1 MKKVLVTG
9 GAGYIGSVL
18 VPELLNAGYDVTVY
32 DSLMFGGNSLFTSFL
47 NPNFHFV
54 SGDVRDIFKLRKCAE
69 DKDVIIHL
77 AAIVGY
83 PACQKNQTLAREVNL
98 DATKGLVDVLRPDQY
113 ILFGSTGSNYGAVKE
128 GVCTEETPLNP
139 LSLYGETKTEAEK
152 YLIENSNSTAY
163 RFATAFGLSP
173 RLRLD
178 LLINDFVNKAIN
190 QKYIVVYES
199 HFMRTFI
206 HVKDIARSFLF
217 AIENHDKM
225 SGQVYN
231 VGGNSMNYSKRDVCN
246 LIQEKID
253 YYLHLADIG
262 MDADKRDYVV
272 SYDKINKLGFE
283 TTITLEQ
290 GIDELV
296 KGIKTIKY
304 NDPYANV

>member
-9 GAGYIGSVL
+9 GSGYIGSIL
-18 VPELLNAGYDVTVY
+18 VNELLQQGYEVTVF
-32 DSLMFGGNSLFTSFL
+32 DNLLFGGNSMFSFFI
-47 NPNFHFV
+47 NPKFNFIN
-54 SGDVRDIFKLRKCAE
+54 GDVRDTELLKKVMY

-83 PACQKNQTLAREVNL
+83 PACQKNQKLAIETNL
-98 DATKGLVDVLRPDQY
+98 DATVNLVKNATPNQY

-128 GVCTEETPLNP
+128 GICTEDTPLNP
-139 LSLYGETKTEAEK
+139 LSLYGETKTQAERF
-152 YLIENSNSTAY
+152 LIENSNSTAY

-206 HVKDIARSFLF
+206 HVRDIARSFIF
-217 AIENHDKM
+217 AIENEDKM
-225 SGQVYN
+225 SGEVYN
-231 VGGNSMNYSKRDVCN
+231 VGSNSMNFSKRQVCE
-246 LIQEKID
+246 LIQNRVD

-262 MDADKRDYVV
+262 SDIDKRDYVV
-272 SYDKINKLGFE
+272 SYDKINKLGFD
-283 TTITLEQ
+283 TTITIEQ

-296 KGIKTIKY
+296 SGIKCIKH

>member
-18 VPELLNAGYDVTVY
+18 IPELLSNGYEVTVY
-32 DSLMFGGNSLFTSFL
+32 DNLMFGGNSLFPYFI
-47 NPNFHFV
+47 NPNFKFV
-54 SGDVRDIFKLRKCAE
+54 QGDVRDTESLKKVM
-69 DKDVIIHL
+69 DKQDIIIHL

-83 PACQKNQTLAREVNL
+83 PACQKNQKLAVETNL
-98 DATKGLVDVLRPDQY
+98 DATINLAMNAKPNQY
-113 ILFGSTGSNYGAVKE
+113 ILFGSTGSNYGAVKD
-128 GVCTEETPLNP
+128 GICTEETPLNP
-139 LSLYGETKTEAEK
+139 LSLYGETKTKAERF
-152 YLIENSNSTAY
+152 LLENANATAY

-178 LLINDFVNKAIN
+178 LLINDFVNKAVN

-217 AIENHDKM
+217 AIKNQEKM
-225 SGQVYN
+225 RGQVYN
-231 VGGNSMNYSKRDVCN
+231 VGGNTMNYSKRQICE
-246 LIQEKID
+246 LIQYKID

-262 MDADKRDYVV
+262 TDVDKRDYVV

-283 TTITLEQ
+283 TTVSVEQ

-296 KGIKTIKY
+296 RGIKCIKH

>member
-18 VPELLNAGYDVTVY
+18 VPELLNQGYNVTVY
-32 DSLMFGGNSLFTSFL
+32 DSLNFGGNSLFSCFL
-47 NPNFHFV
+47 NPNFTFV
-54 SGDVRDIFKLRKCAE
+54 EGDIRDYDLLEKHVKG
-69 DKDVIIHL
+69 KDVIIHL

-83 PACQKNQTLAREVNL
+83 PACEKNPKLTTEVNL
-98 DATKGLVDVLRPDQY
+98 TATKKLVDMLLPNQY
-113 ILFGSTGSNYGAVKE
+113 ILFGSTGSNYGAVKD
-128 GVCTEETPLNP
+128 GVCTENTPLNP
-139 LSLYGETKTEAEK
+139 LSLYGETKTLAEN
-152 YLIENSNSTAY
+152 YIIENSNSTAF

-178 LLINDFVNKAIN
+178 LLINDFVNKSIT

-206 HVKDIARSFLF
+206 HVKDIAKSFLF
-217 AIENHDKM
+217 AIQNEKKM

-231 VGGNSMNYSKRDVCN
+231 VGSNSMNFSKREVCD
-246 LIQEKID
+246 LIKEKAD

-262 MDADKRDYVV
+262 ADADKRDYIV
-272 SYDKINKLGFE
+272 SYDKINKLLFE
-283 TTITLEQ
+283 TSISIND

-296 KGIKTIKY
+296 KGIKKIKNNNIY
-304 NDPYANV
+304 SNV